1 MFLYRSLL
9 IEDLK
14 FRAGSSDRFYFFLQ
28 DLGKTFF
35 GPAASHAIDSF
46 MIVFKSL
53 FLISRAVSMVLDK
66 ND

>member
-9 IEDLK
+9 IEGLK
-14 FRAGSSDRFYFFLQ
+14 FRAGSSDQFYLFLQ
-28 DLGKTFF
+28 DLGKSFS

-46 MIVFKSL
+46 TIVFKNL

-66 ND
+66 SD